1 MTAYDLIV
9 EQYQKNKD
17 YPQLNVSTAELIEKL
32 KASSA
37 EDFKVAFV
45 SVGAM
50 LNHESPEI
58 NLLGMAALHGF
69 DLITRTVISSLPEKS
84 EVNDG

>member
-9 EQYQKNKD
+9 EQYQKNNN
-17 YPQLNVSTAELIEKL
+17 YPKLDVPAAELIEKL
-32 KASSA
+32 KVFSA

-45 SVGAM
+45 SIGAM
-50 LNHESPEI
+50 LGHDSPEI
-58 NLLGMAALHGF
+58 NLLGMVALHGF

-84 EVNDG
+84 ES